1 MNPFVMLD
9 WDTKEEYTT
18 KGTGPLSLGALGVYT
33 VVKGRREGA
42 EDNDYVVGIHMIN
55 GTLQEQREGGIYDM
69 LYELCSVSVPVVV
82 VCVIDGC
89 VVD

>member
-1 MNPFVMLD
+1 MNPLVMLD

-42 EDNDYVVGIHMIN
+42 EDNDYVVN
-55 GTLQEQREGGIYDM
+55 TQNRRD
-69 LYELCSVSVPVVV
+69 S
-82 VCVIDGC
+82 
-89 VVD
+89 